1 MTTKSID
8 NANLL
13 VSATL
18 PQSDI
23 EAKIDK
29 LARDAGKQM
38 KVDGFRKGKVP
49 AHIVKKMHGEQLRQD
64 AEGEMIREA
73 LDKALAE
80 AKIKPADMLGE
91 PLFKKYEKGE
101 DAIEAEIQVCLRPV
115 VEPEGYKE
123 VVPAFEQ
130 PKATPEEVE
139 ARMQDLA
146 KQSAPLESIKEKR
159 ALKKGDT
166 AVFDFEGFL
175 KGEPFE
181 GGKADNFELEIGS
194 GQFIPGF
201 EEKMEGM
208 KVGEEKRI
216 TITFPES
223 YQAENLKGQETEFAI
238 KLNDIKVKAEAEIDD
253 KIAQTVTGKA
263 DATVEDLKARTAEQI
278 ITEKISKL
286 YNDEL
291 KPSLLE
297 ALVAKYDFDL
307 PENIVEQE
315 IDNLVNGRAQN
326 MTQEE
331 IKALQKDAKKL
342 EAFREESRED
352 AVNSVK
358 ATFIVD
364 AVAKEEKVS
373 VDDKE
378 VQQVLYYEAMMAG
391 QKPEE
396 VIEHYQKNNLIPAVK
411 MGMIEDKLFGKLL
424 GLDKEEKKA

>member
-1 MTTKSID
+1 MKVTSKNID
-8 NANLL
+8 KANLL

-18 PQSDI
+18 PKEEID
-23 EAKIDK
+23 AKVDK
-29 LARDAGKQM
+29 LAKEAGKQM

-49 AHIVKKMHGEQLRQD
+49 AHVVKKLHGEQLTQD

-73 LDKALAE
+73 LDQALAE
-80 AKIKPADMLGE
+80 AKVNKSDMLGE
-91 PLFKKYEKGE
+91 PLFKKYDKG
-101 DAIEAEIQVCLRPV
+101 DTTIETEIQICLRPV
-115 VEPEGYKE
+115 VDLGDYKE
-123 VVPAFEQ
+123 AVPAFEQ
-130 PKATPEEVE
+130 PKATPEEVKE
-139 ARMQDLA
+139 RIAELA
-146 KQSAPLESIKEKR
+146 KQSAPLESIKRKR

-175 KGEPFE
+175 NGEPFE
-181 GGKADNFELEIGS
+181 GGKAEKFELEIGS

-208 KVGEEKRI
+208 KPGEEKKI
-216 TITFPES
+216 SITFPED
-223 YQAENLKGQETEFAI
+223 YQAENLKGQKTEFAI
-238 KLNDIKVKAEAEIDD
+238 KLHDIKVKAEAEINDEL
-253 KIAQTVTGKA
+253 AQKVTGKA
-263 DATVEDLKARTAEQI
+263 DATVKDLEERTAEQI
-278 ITEKISKL
+278 ITEKVSKL

-291 KPSLLE
+291 KPKLLE

-315 IDNLVNGRAQN
+315 IDNLVNGKAQH

-331 IKALQKDAKKL
+331 IKAIQEDVKKL
-342 EAFREESRED
+342 ETLREETRED

-364 AVAKEEKVS
+364 AIATAEKVS
-373 VDDKE
+373 VDDQE
-378 VQQVLYYEAMMAG
+378 VHQVLYYEAMMAG

-396 VIEHYQKNNLIPAVK
+396 VVEHYQKNNLIPAVK

-424 GLDKEEKKA
+424 GLDKEKK